1 MSANFSV
8 MGGAKKT
15 TKQKNKKTKKQTKK
29 KLLGNQNKTK
39 TNKGVFFGMSMV
51 SLVFYY

>member
-15 TKQKNKKTKKQTKK
+15 TKQKKQKTKKQTKK
-29 KLLGNQNKTK
+29 TAWKSKQNK
-39 TNKGVFFGMSMV
+39 NQQRCLFWNVHG
-51 SLVFYY
+51 

>member
-15 TKQKNKKTKKQTKK
+15 TKQKTKKRKNKQK

>member
-29 KLLGNQNKTK
+29 NCLEIKTK
-39 TNKGVFFGMSMV
+39 QKPTKV
-51 SLVFYY
+51 SFLECPWLA

>member
-8 MGGAKKT
+8 MGGAKK
-15 TKQKNKKTKKQTKK
+15 NNKTKKQKKRKNKQK